1 MTETQRG
8 DLRFCL
14 YTCFAPGGPLGT
26 PWNHPGNKGFDYLN
40 LDHQT
45 KLAQALEAARF
56 DAIFWADFSGV
67 HDTYKSSPATAIRD
81 AVAFPLGDPLVLTAA
96 LAGATENLG
105 FAFSANMTQQ
115 HPYSFARRV
124 ATLDHLTRGRVAW
137 NIVTSYQPSAWR
149 NSGFDD
155 MEGHAKRYV
164 RAQEYV
170 DVLKKL
176 LVDSWEDGAVV
187 RDVDRGIYA
196 DPARVHPI
204 AHDGEFY
211 RVPGIGLTEPSPQ
224 RMPVTFQAGSSNDGR
239 EFSARNA
246 EAMFIG
252 TNSPQ
257 DAQTLISDM
266 TGRLSANGRSRED
279 IVFLQYMAVHVVS
292 TEEEAKRKHEELDE
306 QAGSEAAI
314 AFASSTMGTDL
325 SQIDLDKPLAEH
337 NTDSMQGIL
346 KGFAESAEDKSW
358 TFRDMVRKIGSDR
371 IVGTPEHIADELQ
384 KWRDAGVDGINI
396 NTQDVENT
404 YTFLE
409 HAVPVL
415 QQRGLM
421 QREYRNGTLR
431 DKLFRR

>member
-1 MTETQRG
+1 
-8 DLRFCL
+8 
-14 YTCFAPGGPLGT
+14 
-26 PWNHPGNKGFDYLN
+26 
-40 LDHQT
+40 
-45 KLAQALEAARF
+45 
-56 DAIFWADFSGV
+56 
-67 HDTYKSSPATAIRD
+67 
-81 AVAFPLGDPLVLTAA
+81 
-96 LAGATENLG
+96 
-105 FAFSANMTQQ
+105 
-115 HPYSFARRV
+115 
-124 ATLDHLTRGRVAW
+124 
-137 NIVTSYQPSAWR
+137 
-149 NSGFDD
+149 